1 MKNIIGPARNFKPD
15 SHKNNTENT
24 MNAIIKTAAAYAAT
38 LAGLLLVSSCH
49 SGNRIS
55 GTLEDMGNDSLA
67 VFIYNANTDR
77 LSSADTI
84 AAENGKISVSYK
96 DTAMTMVYIM
106 PVNGEKK
113 GEVLNFTM
121 LPGERLRISGTLSD
135 PVYSGT
141 PIYDG
146 LAGFPDHREIEKKF
160 ASLQE
165 KAASLAGDDIIGRE
179 SVNAEFMELSARR
192 DSIYAE
198 YIRQNPNDLTS
209 GYLTLFMNP
218 EKGLES
224 YNLLGP
230 AVKESAMGRLLD
242 DVASYFVSSIEKEKN
257 KQNMQPGKPAPE
269 FNLKGLDGKEY
280 TLASFRG
287 KYVLLDFWGKWC
299 YWCMKGMPQMKEYYA
314 KYKNRIEF
322 VGIDCRDSEDTWRE
336 TVESEGLDWTNLYNG
351 NGQEILVNYAVEGFP
366 TKVLIDK
373 EGKIVQVFV
382 GESEELYEKLD
393 RLF

>member
-1 MKNIIGPARNFKPD
+1 MKMLNI
-15 SHKNNTENT
+15 HK
-24 MNAIIKTAAAYAAT
+24 
-38 LAGLLLVSSCH
+38 
-49 SGNRIS
+49 
-55 GTLEDMGNDSLA
+55 
-67 VFIYNANTDR
+67 
-77 LSSADTI
+77 
-84 AAENGKISVSYK
+84 
-96 DTAMTMVYIM
+96 
-106 PVNGEKK
+106 
-113 GEVLNFTM
+113 
-121 LPGERLRISGTLSD
+121 
-135 PVYSGT
+135 
-141 PIYDG
+141 
-146 LAGFPDHREIEKKF
+146 IEKKF

-224 YNLLGP
+224 YNLLGS